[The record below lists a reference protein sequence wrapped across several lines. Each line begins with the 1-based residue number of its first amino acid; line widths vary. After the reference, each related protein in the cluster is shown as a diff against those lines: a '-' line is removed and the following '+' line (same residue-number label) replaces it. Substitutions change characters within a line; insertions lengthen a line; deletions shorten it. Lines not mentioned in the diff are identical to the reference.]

1 MRDSANGFVFRTHRT
16 ASSIADHSRRL
27 VRTGKRFSHDE
38 TIASRK
44 RNARLA
50 TMLARR
56 RRLRIGIRTL
66 ARSPH
71 MAIGKHVFGWILG
84 VPAALL
90 TLIYVLSH
98 L

>member
-1 MRDSANGFVFRTHRT
+1 
-16 ASSIADHSRRL
+16 
-27 VRTGKRFSHDE
+27 
-38 TIASRK
+38 
-44 RNARLA
+44 
-50 TMLARR
+50 
-56 RRLRIGIRTL
+56 
-66 ARSPH
+66 